1 MLRKIISISGKPGL
15 YSLVN
20 QGKNMLIVESL
31 NDGKRLPVHSRD
43 KVISLGDVSMYTDDG
58 EDTPLAGIYENMK
71 EKTGGKVVDI
81 KALEAGKK
89 LHDFFAEV
97 LPSYDRDRVKT
108 SDIKKAIQW
117 YNILIGA
124 GITEFVAPEDV
135 ESEAAIEAEK
145 TETAE

>member
-15 YSLVN
+15 YSLVS

-31 NDGKRLPVHSRD
+31 NDGKRVPVHSRD

-58 EDTPLAGIYENMK
+58 EDTPLAGIYESMK
-71 EKTGGKVVDI
+71 EKADGKTIDI
-81 KALEAGKK
+81 KALEADKK

-97 LPSYDRDRVKT
+97 LPTYDRDRVKT

-124 GITEFVAPEDV
+124 GITEFVAPEKEEPEA
-135 ESEAAIEAEK
+135 ESETEKAE
-145 TETAE
+145 